1 MSSTGTAIIIV
12 IVIGVLIGVTIII
25 QSIENQRQQKRTRMQ
40 AIRNNIRNV
49 EQLYDTLPSGLVSEQ
64 LNHLVSQHINFQWK
78 NLLLLDNTSASQK
91 AAQESLQRLS
101 GFSPDNT
108 YPAGSLTLLNDKN
121 EAQKATLAAREL
133 SQWLQ
138 TLKKNSTAAHT
149 INDLLTHLQYCH
161 AQANI
166 DCMIFDAIEC
176 EQMKGRKVSIH
187 QYKNCLNSLNNMH
200 HFQKHDRQVFELSSH
215 IEALSNQA
223 DEADQEAA
231 SKDAK
236 ETSH

>member
-12 IVIGVLIGVTIII
+12 IVIGVLIGVAIII
-25 QSIENQRQQKRTRMQ
+25 QSIEHQRQQKRTRMQ
-40 AIRNNIRNV
+40 AIRNTIRNT
-49 EQLYDTLPSGLVSEQ
+49 EQLYGALPSCLVSEP
-64 LNHLVSQHINFQWK
+64 LNHLISQHINSQWK
-78 NLLLLDNTSASQK
+78 NLLLLDNNAALQK
-91 AAQESLQRLS
+91 AAQESLQKLS

-121 EAQKATLAAREL
+121 EAQKTTQAAREL

-138 TLKKNSTAAHT
+138 TLKKSSISAQI
-149 INDLLTHLQYCH
+149 INDLLSHLQYSH

-176 EQMKGRKVSIH
+176 EQMKGARVSIH

-200 HFQKHDRQVFELSSH
+200 YFQKHDRQVFELSSH
-215 IEALSNQA
+215 IETLLNQA
-223 DEADQEAA
+223 DETDQ
-231 SKDAK
+231 
-236 ETSH
+236 